1 MLVPWICAVIL
12 RQVFELI
19 FGVGAAIYEWFW
31 ELGGVAILRQI
42 FELFSN
48 LLVPVVVTA
57 ILWQI
62 SELLSKNSLRG
73 GVVPSCGKSL
83 NYF

>member
-42 FELFSN
+42 FEL
-48 LLVPVVVTA
+48 
-57 ILWQI
+57 I
-62 SELLSKNSLRG
+62 ST
-73 GVVPSCGKSL
+73 
-83 NYF
+83 F